1 LDNCDTDH
9 LAWIASYRA
18 PILPDVIVERLFM
31 PSVKPEESISK
42 AEPELMVINE
52 PAQQSVYDW
61 MSTIKAYLNNQLPSD
76 DNTEV
81 ECIEHNYRMYH
92 LIDGLLYRLGVNGIM
107 MKYIFREESIELLED
122 IHMGVCGSHS
132 SWCSIMGKVFR
143 HGFYWPTTKDDVME
157 VIKIQR
163 LPVFQEADDK
173 TCQSSSA
180 Y

>member
-1 LDNCDTDH
+1 LDNRDTDH

-18 PILPDVIVERLFM
+18 PILPDVIVEKLFM

-42 AEPELMVINE
+42 AEPELMVIDE
-52 PAQQSVYDW
+52 PAQQSAYDW
-61 MSTIKAYLNNQLPSD
+61 MSTIKTYLNYQLPSD
-76 DNTEV
+76 DNAEV
-81 ECIEHNYRMYH
+81 ERIEHNYRMYH

-132 SWCSIMGKVFR
+132 SWCSIIDKVFR

-157 VIKIQR
+157 VIKNTEIASFSR
-163 LPVFQEADDK
+163 
-173 TCQSSSA
+173 SRR
-180 Y
+180 